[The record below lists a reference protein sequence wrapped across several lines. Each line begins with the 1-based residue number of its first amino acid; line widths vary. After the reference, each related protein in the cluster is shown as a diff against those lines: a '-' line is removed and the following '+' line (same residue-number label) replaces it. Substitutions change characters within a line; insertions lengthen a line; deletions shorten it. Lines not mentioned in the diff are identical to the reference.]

1 MSLRARLPQGSVVFA
16 LLVILL
22 VVLPGLAPAFFIN
35 FVMTQTMMLGL
46 AAATIVF
53 LVRYGGMISLA
64 QFLLFGVAGFMF
76 GNAALESGARGLN
89 LGWHPWVAVG
99 FAVAVTTAVA
109 FVLGALA
116 SRTTGIY
123 FLMLTLVYA
132 VIGYFVFAQI
142 VEISGPGGITSIERP
157 ELMGPPVRLYYASL
171 VLSVLAY
178 LGLRAIGKTSFGLA
192 LQGVRDD
199 PVRMASLGFNV
210 PLHRTL
216 AFTLAGF
223 VAGLGGLVNVWW
235 NGQIDPASIAIGP
248 TLILLI
254 IAVIGGTSYFEGAW
268 LGAFVYIVVFTYLR
282 DLPLVDRIGI
292 TEARFNTVIGVIVLL
307 IMVLSPQG
315 LAGIIERARR
325 HRPRAGAVVGAQRRP
340 RSPLA
345 GPGPAAKPESAVS
358 GGRRADE

>member
-1 MSLRARLPQGSVVFA
+1 LSPHARLTRGNLALA
-16 LLVILL
+16 LLVAFL

-35 FVMTQTMMLGL
+35 FVMTQTLMLGL
-46 AAATIVF
+46 AASTIVF
-53 LVRYGGMISLA
+53 LVKYGGMISLA

-76 GNAALESGARGLN
+76 GNAALDSGARGLN

-99 FAVAVTTAVA
+99 FALAVTTAVA

-142 VEISGPGGITSIERP
+142 AEISGPGGITSIERP
-157 ELMGPPVRLYYASL
+157 ALLGPPVRLYYAGL
-171 VLSVLAY
+171 GLSVLAY
-178 LGLRAIGKTSFGLA
+178 LGFRAIGGTAFGLA

-223 VAGLGGLVNVWW
+223 VTGLGGLINVWW
-235 NGQIDPASIAIGP
+235 NGQIDPASIDIGP

-254 IAVIGGTSYFEGAW
+254 IAVIGGISYFEGAW
-268 LGAFVYIVVFTYLR
+268 LGAFAYVVVFTYLR
-282 DLPLVDRIGI
+282 DLPLIDRIGI
-292 TEARFNTVIGVIVLL
+292 TEARFNTVIGVVVLL
-307 IMVLSPQG
+307 IVVLSPQG
-315 LAGIIERARR
+315 LAGVIERVRR
-325 HRPRAGAVVGAQRRP
+325 HRRRTDAAVRAQRRIGL
-340 RSPLA
+340 R
-345 GPGPAAKPESAVS
+345 KVS
-358 GGRRADE
+358 YE

>member
-1 MSLRARLPQGSVVFA
+1 MNLGARLPRGSVVVA
-16 LLVILL
+16 LVVILL
-22 VVLPGLAPAFFIN
+22 LVLPGLAPAFFVN
-35 FVMTQTMMLGL
+35 FVMTQTLMLGL

-64 QFLLFGVAGFMF
+64 QLLLFGVAGFMF

-89 LGWHPWVAVG
+89 LGLPPWVAVG
-99 FAVAVTTAVA
+99 FALAVTTVVA
-109 FVLGALA
+109 FGLGMLA
-116 SRTTGIY
+116 SRATGIY

-142 VEISGPGGITSIERP
+142 VEISGPGGITSIRRP
-157 ELMGPPVRLYYASL
+157 ELLGPPVSLYYAS
-171 VLSVLAY
+171 VALSVLAY
-178 LGLRAIGKTSFGLA
+178 LGFRAIGRTSFGLT
-192 LQGVRDD
+192 LQGIRDD

-210 PLHRTL
+210 PLHRAL

-223 VAGLGGLVNVWW
+223 VAGLGGLINVWW

-254 IAVIGGTSYFEGAW
+254 IAVIGGIAYFEGAW
-268 LGAFVYIVVFTYLR
+268 LGAFVYVLMFTYLR

-292 TEARFNTVIGVIVLL
+292 TEARFNTVIGAIVLL

-315 LAGIIERARR
+315 LAGIVERARGR
-325 HRPRAGAVVGAQRRP
+325 LPRAAVASSSLRNHD
-340 RSPLA
+340 
-345 GPGPAAKPESAVS
+345 
-358 GGRRADE
+358 GG

>member
-1 MSLRARLPQGSVVFA
+1 MSPHARLTRGNLAFA
-16 LLVILL
+16 LLLVFL
-22 VVLPGLAPAFFIN
+22 VVLPSLAPAFFIN
-35 FVMTQTMMLGL
+35 FVMTQTLMLGL
-46 AAATIVF
+46 AASTIVF
-53 LVRYGGMISLA
+53 LVKYGGMISLA

-76 GNAALESGARGLN
+76 GNAALDSGARGLN
-89 LGWHPWVAVG
+89 LGWHPWLAVG

-109 FVLGALA
+109 FVLGALG

-132 VIGYFVFAQI
+132 VIGFFVFAQI
-142 VEISGPGGITSIERP
+142 AEISGPSGITSIERP
-157 ELMGPPVRLYYASL
+157 ALMGPPVRLYYTGLA
-171 VLSVLAY
+171 LSVLAY
-178 LGLRAIGKTSFGLA
+178 LGFRALGRTSFGLA

-235 NGQIDPASIAIGP
+235 NGQIDPASVDIGP

-254 IAVIGGTSYFEGAW
+254 IAVIGGISYFEGAW
-268 LGAFVYIVVFTYLR
+268 LGAFVYVAVFTYLR

-292 TEARFNTVIGVIVLL
+292 TEARFNTVIGVVVLL
-307 IMVLSPQG
+307 IVVLSPQG
-315 LAGIIERARR
+315 LAGVIERVRR
-325 HRPRAGAVVGAQRRP
+325 RRRRTDAPVRAQRRIGW
-340 RSPLA
+340 R
-345 GPGPAAKPESAVS
+345 KVS
-358 GGRRADE
+358 YE

>member
-1 MSLRARLPQGSVVFA
+1 LSPRARLTRGNLAFA
-16 LLVILL
+16 LLLVFL
-22 VVLPGLAPAFFIN
+22 VVLPSLAPAFFIN
-35 FVMTQTMMLGL
+35 FVMTQTLMLGL
-46 AAATIVF
+46 AASTIVF
-53 LVRYGGMISLA
+53 LVKYGGMISLA

-76 GNAALESGARGLN
+76 GNAALDSGARGLN

-116 SRTTGIY
+116 SRSTGIY

-142 VEISGPGGITSIERP
+142 AEISGPGGITSIERP
-157 ELMGPPVRLYYASL
+157 ALLGPPVRLYYAGL
-171 VLSVLAY
+171 GLSVLAY
-178 LGLRAIGKTSFGLA
+178 LGFRAIGKTSFGLA

-223 VAGLGGLVNVWW
+223 VAGLGGLINVWW
-235 NGQIDPASIAIGP
+235 NGQIDPASVDIGP

-254 IAVIGGTSYFEGAW
+254 IAVIGGISYFEGAW
-268 LGAFVYIVVFTYLR
+268 RGAFVYVAVFTYLR
-282 DLPLVDRIGI
+282 SPADR
-292 TEARFNTVIGVIVLL
+292 
-307 IMVLSPQG
+307 SD
-315 LAGIIERARR
+315 R
-325 HRPRAGAVVGAQRRP
+325 HH
-340 RSPLA
+340 
-345 GPGPAAKPESAVS
+345 
-358 GGRRADE
+358 